1 MQRFFSILGLLLIFS
16 QSFAQNGYIEGYSYG
31 IKSAPD
37 GDEWESPENLALNKE
52 RPRAWFFSFHDKA
65 AALKVLPEHSSYY
78 MSLDGEWAFHW
89 SNDPQSRPVSFFEK
103 DFDTEGWDRIPV
115 PSNWNV
121 VGINKDG
128 SLKYGTPIYVN
139 QKVIFAHSVAVDD
152 WKGGVMR
159 TPPSN
164 WTSFLCRNEV
174 GSYRRTFK
182 IPQAW
187 KDREVF
193 INFDGVDSFF
203 YIWVNG
209 QYVGFSKNSRNT
221 ASFNITH
228 LIEKGDNILAVEV
241 YRNSDGSFLE
251 AQDMFRLPGIYRSV
265 SLTSV
270 PKVHFRDLRIIPDM
284 DKDCANGSLKIN
296 ADIRNFSNEI
306 IKEYTIDYALYA
318 NKLYSGVCDDE
329 PVNSVRS
336 EKFSIASGNEKEIP
350 VLLEVEAP
358 GKWSPEAP
366 YCYTLVGQLKDKR
379 GKVLETVSA
388 ITGFRKIEL
397 KETAASYNEFGIAG
411 KYFYVNGRTMKFKGV
426 NRHET
431 DPERGHAVTRES
443 MEKDVKMM
451 RMANINHVRNS
462 HYPNAPYWYYLCNL
476 YGICLEDE
484 ANIESHQYYYGEA
497 SLSHPK
503 EWENAHRARV
513 LEMVHANLNHP
524 SIFIWSLGNEA
535 GPGKN
540 FITAYDAL
548 KKVDTSRPVQ
558 YERNNDIVDIGSNQ
572 YPSINWVRRA
582 ASGQAK
588 IKYPFHISEY
598 AHSMGNACGNLKDY
612 WEAIESTDFICGGAV
627 WDWADQSLYNY
638 RPDGEK
644 YLAYGGDFGDFPNDG
659 QFVMNGI
666 VFGDRLPK
674 PQYFEVKKVYQN
686 IGITAIDALAGEF
699 RVFNKNYYTDLS
711 GYEPVWT
718 LYGNGHAQA
727 SGSLIL
733 DTLPPRTGLV
743 FKLDFPSL
751 SPDKEYYVVFRFVQ
765 KEDMPWAD
773 KGYVQAEEQILVSL
787 ARSVPAYAY
796 KSGSGRELELTEA
809 QGGVSVSGDGFKVVF
824 DHSTGGIQSLRYG
837 DAVVFDKGEGPAL
850 NSFRAFVNNDN
861 WFYEDWFKNGLH
873 NLKHRAVLLDSYKN
887 QDGSFSLIYKVIS
900 QAPNSALIH
909 GGTSSGRNYVEE
921 LTDKPFGEND
931 FHFTTRQVWTVYPD
945 GAIRL
950 LASVES
956 NKPSVILPKLGYI
969 MRLPC
974 QYETFTYYGRGP
986 ADNYADRKSGQFIGV
1001 YKSSVCKEYLPF
1013 PKPQNMGNHEDTRW
1027 CELSDSAGC
1036 GILFIPDMPSAVSVS
1051 YFSPMELTLASHPYD
1066 LPVSKSG
1073 VYLCIDKAVTGLGG
1087 NSCGQGGPLEGDV
1100 VKAVKH
1106 DFGFV
1111 ICPVKR

>member
-1 MQRFFSILGLLLIFS
+1 MQKNHFCFFTTCFRVVFMLCLFILPLAGVALAAGQDRSDNCELLTPACSVEPSSASGTVGQATKAVIKVFGKNLSAIQIIKQIESRSRFYFSYNASDLEKIEKVSVDCNGDIETVLNTVFADSNVRYMIKGNEIILKLEEPQMAQQPKNKSRVLKGKILDASTKEPVIGAVIQLVGGGKNVSISNLEGEFDIEIIDNVSLLVSCMGYISQTVRIGKEKNISIMLSVESQTLDNVVVTAFGAGQKKESVVGSIQLIRPENLKVPSSNLSTSFAGRLAGVVAYQRSGMPGQNGADFFIRGISTISGVTSPLIILDGVEVSSGDLNALDPEIIEGFSILKDATATAMYGTRGANGVMIITTKSGIDSEKPIIGVRVESNLTTPTKIPEFVDGFRYMELYNEAVTNQGTGDLLFTKE
-16 QSFAQNGYIEGYSYG
+16 QIEGTR
-31 IKSAPD
+31 
-37 GDEWESPENLALNKE
+37 NHLNPYVYPNVNWYNEIFKNT
-52 RPRAWFFSFHDKA
+52 
-65 AALKVLPEHSSYY
+65 
-78 MSLDGEWAFHW
+78 AF
-89 SNDPQSRPVSFFEK
+89 
-103 DFDTEGWDRIPV
+103 
-115 PSNWNV
+115 
-121 VGINKDG
+121 
-128 SLKYGTPIYVN
+128 N
-139 QKVIFAHSVAVDD
+139 QKA
-152 WKGGVMR
+152 
-159 TPPSN
+159 N
-164 WTSFLCRNEV
+164 
-174 GSYRRTFK
+174 
-182 IPQAW
+182 
-187 KDREVF
+187 
-193 INFDGVDSFF
+193 F
-203 YIWVNG
+203 YI
-209 QYVGFSKNSRNT
+209 
-221 ASFNITH
+221 
-228 LIEKGDNILAVEV
+228 
-241 YRNSDGSFLE
+241 
-251 AQDMFRLPGIYRSV
+251 
-265 SLTSV
+265 
-270 PKVHFRDLRIIPDM
+270 
-284 DKDCANGSLKIN
+284 
-296 ADIRNFSNEI
+296 
-306 IKEYTIDYALYA
+306 
-318 NKLYSGVCDDE
+318 
-329 PVNSVRS
+329 
-336 EKFSIASGNEKEIP
+336 
-350 VLLEVEAP
+350 
-358 GKWSPEAP
+358 
-366 YCYTLVGQLKDKR
+366 
-379 GKVLETVSA
+379 
-388 ITGFRKIEL
+388 
-397 KETAASYNEFGIAG
+397 
-411 KYFYVNGRTMKFKGV
+411 
-426 NRHET
+426 
-431 DPERGHAVTRES
+431 
-443 MEKDVKMM
+443 
-451 RMANINHVRNS
+451 
-462 HYPNAPYWYYLCNL
+462 
-476 YGICLEDE
+476 
-484 ANIESHQYYYGEA
+484 
-497 SLSHPK
+497 
-503 EWENAHRARV
+503 
-513 LEMVHANLNHP
+513 
-524 SIFIWSLGNEA
+524 
-535 GPGKN
+535 
-540 FITAYDAL
+540 
-548 KKVDTSRPVQ
+548 
-558 YERNNDIVDIGSNQ
+558 
-572 YPSINWVRRA
+572 
-582 ASGQAK
+582 
-588 IKYPFHISEY
+588 
-598 AHSMGNACGNLKDY
+598 
-612 WEAIESTDFICGGAV
+612 
-627 WDWADQSLYNY
+627 
-638 RPDGEK
+638 
-644 YLAYGGDFGDFPNDG
+644 
-659 QFVMNGI
+659 
-666 VFGDRLPK
+666 
-674 PQYFEVKKVYQN
+674 
-686 IGITAIDALAGEF
+686 IDALAGEF

-711 GYEPVWT
+711 GYEPVCT

-796 KSGSGRELELTEA
+796 KDGSGRELELTEA

-974 QYETFTYYGRGP
+974 EYETFTYYGRGP

-1036 GILFIPDMPSAVSVS
+1036 GVLFIPDMPSAVSVS